1 MPTITLSG
9 VGKTYDRSATP
20 SVSDLDLQIEDGEF
34 LCFLGPSGCGKS
46 TTLRMIAGLEP
57 LSTGRISV
65 GDRVVDDVARGV
77 RIDAEHRGLG
87 LVFQNYA
94 LWPHLSVRDNVGF
107 GPATQKLP
115 KAEQRRRV
123 DAALDTLAIAEH
135 ADRYPSALSGGQQQ
149 RVAIARTL
157 AAGSKV
163 LLLDEPLSN
172 LDARLRLEMRAEFQ
186 RIHRQTGT
194 TMVFVTHDQ
203 WEAMT
208 LATRIVVMAHGRVQ
222 QIGTPSEIYD
232 RPVNRFVAEFM
243 GNPPINI
250 VESDAVT
257 PTSQAFS
264 AWALR
269 RGLAAASAGIRPEAL
284 NVVADGS
291 AVPDGALSLPATIT
305 ALLPTGGSWIIE
317 LTDGERLLFGTV
329 QNAPP
334 FSVGQRVLVWA
345 EQDDLHLFDAAGD
358 SLRRM
363 LVAA

>member
-1 MPTITLSG
+1 MASITLSG
-9 VGKTYDRSATP
+9 VGKTYDKRSAP
-20 SVSDLDLQIEDGEF
+20 SVTDLDLHIEDGEF

-57 LSTGRISV
+57 LSAGRISI
-65 GDRVVDDVARGV
+65 GERVVDDVPRGV
-77 RIDAEHRGLG
+77 HVDAEHRGLG

-94 LWPHLSVRDNVGF
+94 LWPHLTVRDNVGF
-107 GPATQKLP
+107 GPATQRLP
-115 KAEQRRRV
+115 KAEQRKRV

-157 AAGSKV
+157 AAGSQV

-186 RIHRQTGT
+186 RIHRETTT

-208 LATRIVVMAHGRVQ
+208 LATRIVVMADGQVQ

-243 GNPPINI
+243 GNPPINV
-250 VESDAVT
+250 VETRDST
-257 PTSQAFS
+257 PIASAFA
-264 AWALR
+264 AWASR
-269 RGLAAASAGIRPEAL
+269 RGIGAASAGIPESL
-284 NVVADGS
+284 RVVDAAGL
-291 AVPDGALSLPATIT
+291 VPSDAFATT
-305 ALLPTGGSWIIE
+305 ATVTGLLPTGGSWIVE
-317 LTDGERLLFGTV
+317 LTDGERLLFATF
-329 QNAPP
+329 QNTPP
-334 FSVGQRVLVWA
+334 FHIGQSVMLWA
-345 EQDDLHLFDAAGD
+345 DSNDVHLFDAAGER
-358 SLRRM
+358 LQRKA
-363 LVAA
+363 VAA

>member
-1 MPTITLSG
+1 MASITLSG
-9 VGKTYDRSATP
+9 VGKTYDRRSAP
-20 SVSDLDLQIEDGEF
+20 SVTDLDLHIEDGEF

-57 LSTGRISV
+57 LSAGAISI
-65 GDRVVDDVARGV
+65 GERVVDDVPRGV
-77 RIDAEHRGLG
+77 HIDAEHRGLG
-87 LVFQNYA
+87 LVFQSYA
-94 LWPHLSVRDNVGF
+94 LWPHLTVRDNVGF
-107 GPATQKLP
+107 GPATQRLP
-115 KAEQRRRV
+115 KAEQRKRV

-157 AAGSKV
+157 AAGSQV

-186 RIHRQTGT
+186 RIHRETGT

-208 LATRIVVMAHGRVQ
+208 LATRIVVMAEGRVQ

-250 VESDAVT
+250 VERQDWTPMAV
-257 PTSQAFS
+257 AFT
-264 AWALR
+264 AWAAR
-269 RGLAAASAGIRPEAL
+269 RGIDAASAGIRPESL
-284 NVVADGS
+284 RVVDVADPVPGDAFAVS
-291 AVPDGALSLPATIT
+291 ATVT
-305 ALLPTGGSWIIE
+305 ALLPTGGSWIVE
-317 LTDGERLLFGTV
+317 LTDGERLLFATF
-329 QNAPP
+329 QNTPP
-334 FSVGQRVLVWA
+334 FQVGQSVRVWA
-345 EQDDLHLFDAAGD
+345 DSLDVHLFDAAGMR
-358 SLRRM
+358 LQREA
-363 LVAA
+363 VAA

>member
-1 MPTITLSG
+1 MPTITLDG
-9 VGKTYDRSATP
+9 VGKTYDRRNAP
-20 SVSDLDLQIEDGEF
+20 SVSDLDLTIEDGEF

-107 GPATQKLP
+107 GPATQRLS
-115 KAEQRRRV
+115 KAVQRERV
-123 DAALDTLAIAEH
+123 DAALATLAISEH

-186 RIHRQTGT
+186 RIHRKTGT

-208 LATRIVVMAHGRVQ
+208 LATRIVVMADGRVQ

-232 RPVNRFVAEFM
+232 RPTNRFVAEFM

-250 VESDAVT
+250 VETNGST
-257 PTSQAFS
+257 PTATAFA
-264 AWALR
+264 AWSRAC
-269 RGLAAASAGIRPEAL
+269 GIEAASAGIRPE
-284 NVVADGS
+284 NVHIVAAGERK
-291 AVPDGALSLPATIT
+291 PDGAFTMPAIIT

-317 LTDGERLLFGTV
+317 LTDGERLLFATV
-329 QNAPP
+329 QNAPS
-334 FSVGQRVLVWA
+334 FFIGQDVSVWA
-345 EQDDLHLFDAAGD
+345 ARDDLHLFDSAGNR
-358 SLRRM
+358 LQRM